1 MRKQL
6 TALLLPALLTTL
18 LSLSLLS
25 SASNASAADCVDSA
39 CIDVYTQDGQIIIE
53 GKKGSGPKAKVKPR
67 VIKPPAQKPTVV
79 KPIFPELIPR
89 PSVTPSPKAK
99 PPASSKPPATPKPH
113 RTYKPR
119 IKSTTKPTLKPKA
132 TKSVSLNDRLIK
144 LLPTGGIAYQPE
156 AEPLVNVPIYFWSD
170 LPTQFAT
177 RVSVVGEVVDVLLRP
192 GFVWSFG
199 DGTFLSTTDAG
210 GPYPNGKIK
219 HTYKNPGIY
228 PIILV
233 QSWNGNW
240 THNGTTRAI
249 TGTIKTT
256 VFAVVTVVIA
266 PTRFMF

>member
-1 MRKQL
+1 MICL
-6 TALLLPALLTTL
+6 L
-18 LSLSLLS
+18 LSLLAPL
-25 SASNASAADCVDSA
+25 NTASAADCVDAA

-53 GKKGSGPKAKVKPR
+53 GKKGSGPKAKPR
-67 VIKPPAQKPTVV
+67 TVKPPAPKPKVV

-89 PSVTPSPKAK
+89 PTATP
-99 PPASSKPPATPKPH
+99 TPKPTPPTKSIPK

-119 IKSTTKPTLKPKA
+119 TKPTLKPKA
-132 TKSVSLNDRLIK
+132 EESVSLNDRLIK

-156 AEPLVNVPIYFWSD
+156 VEPLVNVPIYFWSD

-177 RVSVVGEVVDVLLRP
+177 RVTVVGEVVDVLLRP

-219 HTYKNPGIY
+219 HTYKNPGSY
-228 PIILV
+228 PITLV

>member
-1 MRKQL
+1 MRKL
-6 TALLLPALLTTL
+6 LICLLLTL
-18 LSLSLLS
+18 LAPMST
-25 SASNASAADCVDSA
+25 ASAADCVAAA
-39 CIDVYTQDGQIIIE
+39 CIDVYTHDGQIIIE
-53 GKKGSGPKAKVKPR
+53 GKKGSGPKAKTKPR
-67 VIKPPAQKPTVV
+67 AVKPPAPKPIVV

-89 PSVTPSPKAK
+89 PT
-99 PPASSKPPATPKPH
+99 PPASPKPTPK

-119 IKSTTKPTLKPKA
+119 TKPSVKPTLKPK
-132 TKSVSLNDRLIK
+132 TEQSVSLNDRLIK
-144 LLPTGGIAYQPE
+144 LIPTGGIAYQPE
-156 AEPLVNVPIYFWSD
+156 VEPLVNVPIYFWSD

-177 RVSVVGEVVDVLLRP
+177 RVTVVGEVVDVLLRP

-199 DGTFLSTTDAG
+199 DGTFLSTTDPGA
-210 GPYPNGKIK
+210 PYPYGKIK
-219 HTYKNPGIY
+219 HTYKNSGVY

-240 THNGTTRAI
+240 THNGNTRAI

>member
-1 MRKQL
+1 MRK
-6 TALLLPALLTTL
+6 LLICLL
-18 LSLSLLS
+18 LSLLAPL
-25 SASNASAADCVDSA
+25 NTASAADCEDAA

-53 GKKGSGPKAKVKPR
+53 GKKGRGPKVKAKPRTVKPS
-67 VIKPPAQKPTVV
+67 PKPTVV

-89 PSVTPSPKAK
+89 PTATP
-99 PPASSKPPATPKPH
+99 TPKPTPSAKPKPKQ
-113 RTYKPR
+113 TYKPR
-119 IKSTTKPTLKPKA
+119 TKPTLKPKA
-132 TKSVSLNDRLIK
+132 EESVSLNDRLIK

-177 RVSVVGEVVDVLLRP
+177 RVTVVGEVVDVLLRP

-219 HTYKNPGIY
+219 HTYKNPGVY

-266 PTRFMF
+266 PTQFLF

>member
-1 MRKQL
+1 MRKL
-6 TALLLPALLTTL
+6 LICLLLTL
-18 LSLSLLS
+18 LAPLST
-25 SASNASAADCVDSA
+25 ASAADCESA

-53 GKKGSGPKAKVKPR
+53 GKRGSGPKAKVKPR
-67 VIKPPAQKPTVV
+67 TVKPSPKPTVV

-89 PSVTPSPKAK
+89 PTATPTPSPK
-99 PPASSKPPATPKPH
+99 PK

-119 IKSTTKPTLKPKA
+119 PKPTSKPTLKPKA
-132 TKSVSLNDRLIK
+132 EESVSLNDRLIK

-177 RVSVVGEVVDVLLRP
+177 RVTVVGEVVDVLLRP

-199 DGTFLSTTDAG
+199 DGTFLSTTDPG

-228 PIILV
+228 PITLV

-256 VFAVVTVVIA
+256 VFAVITVVIA

>member
-1 MRKQL
+1 
-6 TALLLPALLTTL
+6 
-18 LSLSLLS
+18 
-25 SASNASAADCVDSA
+25 
-39 CIDVYTQDGQIIIE
+39 
-53 GKKGSGPKAKVKPR
+53 
-67 VIKPPAQKPTVV
+67 
-79 KPIFPELIPR
+79 
-89 PSVTPSPKAK
+89 
-99 PPASSKPPATPKPH
+99 
-113 RTYKPR
+113 
-119 IKSTTKPTLKPKA
+119 
-132 TKSVSLNDRLIK
+132 
-144 LLPTGGIAYQPE
+144 LPTGGIAYQPE

-177 RVSVVGEVVDVLLRP
+177 RVTVVGEVVDVLLRP

-210 GPYPNGKIK
+210 GPYPYGKIK

>member
-1 MRKQL
+1 MRKL
-6 TALLLPALLTTL
+6 TFYLLLTL
-18 LSLSLLS
+18 LIPLASFLLIGT
-25 SASNASAADCVDSA
+25 ASAVDCQSVA

-53 GKKGSGPKAKVKPR
+53 GKKGSGPKAKTIPKPR
-67 VIKPPAQKPTVV
+67 VVKPPTPKVV
-79 KPIFPELIPR
+79 PPKAIFPELIPR
-89 PSVTPSPKAK
+89 PTAK
-99 PPASSKPPATPKPH
+99 PLKPTPPLKPKPKG
-113 RTYKPR
+113 TYKPR
-119 IKSTTKPTLKPKA
+119 VKPTAKPTLKPKA
-132 TKSVSLNDRLIK
+132 TNSVSLNDRLIK
-144 LLPTGGIAYQPE
+144 LLPSGGIAYQPE
-156 AEPLVNVPIYFWSD
+156 AEPLVNVPIFFWSD

-177 RVSVVGEVVDVLLRP
+177 RVTVVGEVVDVLLRP

-199 DGTFLSTTDAG
+199 DGTFLSTTDPG

-266 PTRFMF
+266 PTQFMF

>member
-1 MRKQL
+1 MS
-6 TALLLPALLTTL
+6 TAN
-18 LSLSLLS
+18 S
-25 SASNASAADCVDSA
+25 ADCVSAA

-67 VIKPPAQKPTVV
+67 TVKPPAPKPTIT

-89 PSVTPSPKAK
+89 PTAK
-99 PPASSKPPATPKPH
+99 PIPSAKPTSPTTPKPK

-119 IKSTTKPTLKPKA
+119 IKSTAKPSLKPKA
-132 TKSVSLNDRLIK
+132 AKPVSLNDRLIK

-156 AEPLVNVPIYFWSD
+156 DEPLVNVPIYFWSD

-177 RVSVVGEVVDVLLRP
+177 RVTVVGEVVDVLLRP
-192 GFVWSFG
+192 GFIWSFG

-210 GPYPNGKIK
+210 GPYPNVKIK

-240 THNGTTRAI
+240 THNGTTRSI

-256 VFAVVTVVIA
+256 VFAVVNVVIA

>member
-1 MRKQL
+1 MRK
-6 TALLLPALLTTL
+6 LLICLL
-18 LSLSLLS
+18 LSLLAPL
-25 SASNASAADCVDSA
+25 NTASAADCVDAA

-53 GKKGSGPKAKVKPR
+53 GKKGSGPKAKPRTVKPA
-67 VIKPPAQKPTVV
+67 KPKVV

-89 PSVTPSPKAK
+89 PTATP
-99 PPASSKPPATPKPH
+99 TPKPTPPTKSTPK

-119 IKSTTKPTLKPKA
+119 TKPTLKPNA
-132 TKSVSLNDRLIK
+132 EESVSLNDRLIK

-177 RVSVVGEVVDVLLRP
+177 RVTVVGEVVDVLLRP

-228 PIILV
+228 PITLV

>member
-1 MRKQL
+1 MRK
-6 TALLLPALLTTL
+6 LLICLL
-18 LSLSLLS
+18 LSLLAPL
-25 SASNASAADCVDSA
+25 NTASAADCVDAA

-53 GKKGSGPKAKVKPR
+53 GKKGSGPKAKPRTVKPPTP
-67 VIKPPAQKPTVV
+67 KPKVV

-89 PSVTPSPKAK
+89 PTAK
-99 PPASSKPPATPKPH
+99 PTPKPTPPTKSKPK

-119 IKSTTKPTLKPKA
+119 PKPTLKPKA
-132 TKSVSLNDRLIK
+132 EESVSLNDRLIK

-177 RVSVVGEVVDVLLRP
+177 RVTVVGEVVDVLLRP

-228 PIILV
+228 PITLV

>member
-1 MRKQL
+1 MRKL
-6 TALLLPALLTTL
+6 LICLLLTL
-18 LSLSLLS
+18 LAPL
-25 SASNASAADCVDSA
+25 NTASAADCEDAA

-67 VIKPPAQKPTVV
+67 TVKPAPKPTAV

-89 PSVTPSPKAK
+89 PTATPTPSPK
-99 PPASSKPPATPKPH
+99 

-119 IKSTTKPTLKPKA
+119 IKPTAKPTLKPKVE
-132 TKSVSLNDRLIK
+132 KSVSLNDRLIK

-156 AEPLVNVPIYFWSD
+156 AEPLVNVPIFFWSD

-177 RVSVVGEVVDVLLRP
+177 RVTVVGEVVDVLLRP

-199 DGTFLSTTDAG
+199 DGTFLSTTDPG

-266 PTRFMF
+266 PTQFMF

>member
-1 MRKQL
+1 MRKL
-6 TALLLPALLTTL
+6 MICLL
-18 LSLSLLS
+18 LSLLAPL
-25 SASNASAADCVDSA
+25 NTASAADCVDAA

-53 GKKGSGPKAKVKPR
+53 GKKGSGPKAKPRTVKPP
-67 VIKPPAQKPTVV
+67 KPKVV

-89 PSVTPSPKAK
+89 PTAK
-99 PPASSKPPATPKPH
+99 PTPKPTPPTKSKPK

-119 IKSTTKPTLKPKA
+119 PKPTLKPKA
-132 TKSVSLNDRLIK
+132 EESVSLNDRLIK

-177 RVSVVGEVVDVLLRP
+177 RVTVVGEVVDVLLRP

-219 HTYKNPGIY
+219 HTYKNPGSY
-228 PIILV
+228 PITLV

>member
-1 MRKQL
+1 MRK
-6 TALLLPALLTTL
+6 LLICLFLTL
-18 LSLSLLS
+18 LAPLST
-25 SASNASAADCVDSA
+25 ASAADCEDAA

-67 VIKPPAQKPTVV
+67 TVKPSPKPTVV

-89 PSVTPSPKAK
+89 PTATPT
-99 PPASSKPPATPKPH
+99 PPASPKPTPK

-119 IKSTTKPTLKPKA
+119 TKPTLKPKVE
-132 TKSVSLNDRLIK
+132 KSVSLNDRLIK

-177 RVSVVGEVVDVLLRP
+177 RVTVVGEVVDVLLRP

-199 DGTFLSTTDAG
+199 DGTFLNTTDPG
-210 GPYPNGKIK
+210 GPYPYGKIK

>member
-1 MRKQL
+1 MRK
-6 TALLLPALLTTL
+6 LLICLL
-18 LSLSLLS
+18 LSLL
-25 SASNASAADCVDSA
+25 APSNTASAADCVDAA

-53 GKKGSGPKAKVKPR
+53 GKKGSGPKAKPRTLKPA
-67 VIKPPAQKPTVV
+67 KPKVV

-89 PSVTPSPKAK
+89 PTATP
-99 PPASSKPPATPKPH
+99 TPKPTPPTKSKPK

-119 IKSTTKPTLKPKA
+119 TKPTLKPK
-132 TKSVSLNDRLIK
+132 TEESVSLNDRLIK

-177 RVSVVGEVVDVLLRP
+177 RVTVVGEVVDVLLRP

-219 HTYKNPGIY
+219 HTYKNPGSY
-228 PIILV
+228 PITLV

>member
-1 MRKQL
+1 MRK
-6 TALLLPALLTTL
+6 LLICLFLTL
-18 LSLSLLS
+18 LAPLST
-25 SASNASAADCVDSA
+25 ASAADCEDAA

-67 VIKPPAQKPTVV
+67 TVKPSPKPTVV

-89 PSVTPSPKAK
+89 PTATPTPPPSPK
-99 PPASSKPPATPKPH
+99 PTPK

-119 IKSTTKPTLKPKA
+119 TKPTLKPKVE
-132 TKSVSLNDRLIK
+132 KSVSLNDRLIK

-177 RVSVVGEVVDVLLRP
+177 RVTVVGEVVDVLLRP
-192 GFVWSFG
+192 GFIWSFG
-199 DGTFLSTTDAG
+199 DGTFLNTTDPG
-210 GPYPNGKIK
+210 GPYPYGKIK

>member
-1 MRKQL
+1 MRKLIICLLL
-6 TALLLPALLTTL
+6 TLILPVIALLPVSTAI
-18 LSLSLLS
+18 
-25 SASNASAADCVDSA
+25 AADCVAAA

-53 GKKGSGPKAKVKPR
+53 GKKGSGPKAKAKPRTVKP
-67 VIKPPAQKPTVV
+67 PTPKPTTV
-79 KPIFPELIPR
+79 KPILPQLIPR
-89 PSVTPSPKAK
+89 PTVK
-99 PPASSKPPATPKPH
+99 PTPKPTPK

-119 IKSTTKPTLKPKA
+119 IKPTVKPTLKPTLKPTA
-132 TKSVSLNDRLIK
+132 TNSVSLNDRLIK

-177 RVSVVGEVVDVLLRP
+177 RVTVVGEVVDVLLRP

-199 DGTFLSTTDAG
+199 DGTFLSTKDAG

-233 QSWNGNW
+233 QSWNGHW

-256 VFAVVTVVIA
+256 VFAVITVVIA

>member
-1 MRKQL
+1 MRKL
-6 TALLLPALLTTL
+6 PIYLLLTL
-18 LSLSLLS
+18 LVPL
-25 SASNASAADCVDSA
+25 NAATAADCVDTA

-53 GKKGSGPKAKVKPR
+53 GKKGSGPKAKAKPRTVKP
-67 VIKPPAQKPTVV
+67 VPKPTVV

-89 PSVTPSPKAK
+89 PTATPTPSPK
-99 PPASSKPPATPKPH
+99 PTPK

-119 IKSTTKPTLKPKA
+119 AKPTLKPKA
-132 TKSVSLNDRLIK
+132 TTSVSLNDRLIK

-177 RVSVVGEVVDVLLRP
+177 RVTVVGEVVDVLLRP

-199 DGTFLSTTDAG
+199 DGTFLSTTDPGA
-210 GPYPNGKIK
+210 PYPNGKIK
-219 HTYKNPGIY
+219 HTYKNPGSY

>member
-1 MRKQL
+1 MS
-6 TALLLPALLTTL
+6 T
-18 LSLSLLS
+18 
-25 SASNASAADCVDSA
+25 ASAADCENA

-53 GKKGSGPKAKVKPR
+53 GKKGSGPKAKTIPKPR
-67 VIKPPAQKPTVV
+67 VVKPPTPKPTTM

-89 PSVTPSPKAK
+89 PTATPSPKL
-99 PPASSKPPATPKPH
+99 TPK

-119 IKSTTKPTLKPKA
+119 IKPTVKPSLKPKA
-132 TKSVSLNDRLIK
+132 SKSVSLNDRLIK
-144 LLPTGGIAYQPE
+144 LLPSGGIAYQPE

-177 RVSVVGEVVDVLLRP
+177 RVKVVGEVVDVLLRP

-199 DGTFLSTTDAG
+199 DGTFLSTTDPG

-233 QSWNGNW
+233 QTWNGNW

>member
-1 MRKQL
+1 MRKL
-6 TALLLPALLTTL
+6 LIYLLLTL
-18 LSLSLLS
+18 LAPL
-25 SASNASAADCVDSA
+25 NTASAADCVDTA

-53 GKKGSGPKAKVKPR
+53 GKKGSGPKAKPR
-67 VIKPPAQKPTVV
+67 TVKPPAPKPTTV

-89 PSVTPSPKAK
+89 PTSSPTPSPK
-99 PPASSKPPATPKPH
+99 PK

-119 IKSTTKPTLKPKA
+119 TKSSAKPTLKPKV
-132 TKSVSLNDRLIK
+132 TTSVSLNDRLIK

-177 RVSVVGEVVDVLLRP
+177 RVTVVGEVVDVLLRP

-233 QSWNGNW
+233 QSWNGSW

>member
-1 MRKQL
+1 MRK
-6 TALLLPALLTTL
+6 LLICLL
-18 LSLSLLS
+18 LSLLAPL
-25 SASNASAADCVDSA
+25 NTASAADCEDAA

-53 GKKGSGPKAKVKPR
+53 GKRGSGPKAKVKPR
-67 VIKPPAQKPTVV
+67 TVKPSPKPTVV

-89 PSVTPSPKAK
+89 PTATPTPSPK
-99 PPASSKPPATPKPH
+99 PK

-119 IKSTTKPTLKPKA
+119 PKPTAKPTLKPKA
-132 TKSVSLNDRLIK
+132 EESVSLNDRLIK

-156 AEPLVNVPIYFWSD
+156 AEALVNVPIYFWSD

-177 RVSVVGEVVDVLLRP
+177 RVTVVGEVVDVLLRP

-199 DGTFLSTTDAG
+199 DGTFLNTTDPG

-228 PIILV
+228 PITLV

-256 VFAVVTVVIA
+256 VFAVITVVIA

>member
-1 MRKQL
+1 MS
-6 TALLLPALLTTL
+6 T
-18 LSLSLLS
+18 
-25 SASNASAADCVDSA
+25 ASAADCVAAA

-53 GKKGSGPKAKVKPR
+53 GKKGSGPKAKVTPRTVKPS
-67 VIKPPAQKPTVV
+67 PKPTVV

-89 PSVTPSPKAK
+89 PTAK
-99 PPASSKPPATPKPH
+99 PTPKSTQPPKPTPK

-119 IKSTTKPTLKPKA
+119 IKPTLKPKA
-132 TKSVSLNDRLIK
+132 EESVSLNDRLIK

-177 RVSVVGEVVDVLLRP
+177 RVTVVGEVVDVLLRP

-199 DGTFLSTTDAG
+199 DGTFLSTTDPG

>member
-1 MRKQL
+1 MRK
-6 TALLLPALLTTL
+6 LLICLFLTL
-18 LSLSLLS
+18 LAPLST
-25 SASNASAADCVDSA
+25 ASAADCEDAA

-67 VIKPPAQKPTVV
+67 TVKPSPKPTVV

-89 PSVTPSPKAK
+89 PTATPTPPPSPSPK
-99 PPASSKPPATPKPH
+99 PTPK

-119 IKSTTKPTLKPKA
+119 TKPTLKPKA
-132 TKSVSLNDRLIK
+132 EKSVSLNDRLIK

-177 RVSVVGEVVDVLLRP
+177 RVTVVGEVVDVLLRP

-199 DGTFLSTTDAG
+199 DGTFLNTTDPG
-210 GPYPNGKIK
+210 GPYPYGKIK

>member
-1 MRKQL
+1 MRKL
-6 TALLLPALLTTL
+6 TIYLLLTMLMPLA
-18 LSLSLLS
+18 SLLLIGT
-25 SASNASAADCVDSA
+25 ASAADCVAAA

-67 VIKPPAQKPTVV
+67 TVKPAPKPATV

-89 PSVTPSPKAK
+89 PTATPTPK
-99 PPASSKPPATPKPH
+99 ATPK

-119 IKSTTKPTLKPKA
+119 IKPTSKPTLKPKVS
-132 TKSVSLNDRLIK
+132 KSVSLNDRLIK

-177 RVSVVGEVVDVLLRP
+177 RVTVVGEVVDVLLRP

-199 DGTFLSTTDAG
+199 DGTFLSTTDPG

-219 HTYKNPGIY
+219 HTYKNPGSY

>member
-1 MRKQL
+1 MRK
-6 TALLLPALLTTL
+6 LPIYLFLTL
-18 LSLSLLS
+18 LAPLYT
-25 SASNASAADCVDSA
+25 ASAADCVAAA
-39 CIDVYTQDGQIIIE
+39 CIDVYTHDGQIIIE
-53 GKKGSGPKAKVKPR
+53 GKKGSGPKTKVKPR
-67 VIKPPAQKPTVV
+67 TFKPPAPKPTVV

-89 PSVTPSPKAK
+89 PTATPTPSPK
-99 PPASSKPPATPKPH
+99 PTPR

-119 IKSTTKPTLKPKA
+119 IKPTVKPTLKPKI

-156 AEPLVNVPIYFWSD
+156 VEPLVNVPIYFWSD

-177 RVSVVGEVVDVLLRP
+177 RVTVVGEVVDVLLRP

-219 HTYKNPGIY
+219 HTYKNPGSY

>member
-1 MRKQL
+1 MS
-6 TALLLPALLTTL
+6 T
-18 LSLSLLS
+18 
-25 SASNASAADCVDSA
+25 ASAADCVAAA

-53 GKKGSGPKAKVKPR
+53 GKKGSGPKAKVTPRTVKPS
-67 VIKPPAQKPTVV
+67 PKPTVV

-89 PSVTPSPKAK
+89 PTAK
-99 PPASSKPPATPKPH
+99 PTPKPTQPPKPTPK

-119 IKSTTKPTLKPKA
+119 IKPTLKPKA
-132 TKSVSLNDRLIK
+132 EESVSLNDRLIK

-177 RVSVVGEVVDVLLRP
+177 RVTVVGEVVDVLLRP

-199 DGTFLSTTDAG
+199 DGTFLSTTDPG

>member
-1 MRKQL
+1 MRKL
-6 TALLLPALLTTL
+6 LICLLLTL
-18 LSLSLLS
+18 LAPLST
-25 SASNASAADCVDSA
+25 ASAADCESA

-53 GKKGSGPKAKVKPR
+53 GKRGSGPKAKVKPR
-67 VIKPPAQKPTVV
+67 TVKPSPKPTVV

-89 PSVTPSPKAK
+89 PTATPTPSPK
-99 PPASSKPPATPKPH
+99 PK

-119 IKSTTKPTLKPKA
+119 PKPTSKPTLKPKA
-132 TKSVSLNDRLIK
+132 EESVSLNDRLIK

-177 RVSVVGEVVDVLLRP
+177 RVTVVGEVVDVLLRP

-199 DGTFLSTTDAG
+199 DGTFLSTTDTG

-256 VFAVVTVVIA
+256 VFAVITVIIA

>member
-1 MRKQL
+1 MRK
-6 TALLLPALLTTL
+6 LLIYLL
-18 LSLSLLS
+18 LSLLTPL
-25 SASNASAADCVDSA
+25 NTASAADCVDAA

-53 GKKGSGPKAKVKPR
+53 GKKGSGPKAKPRTVKPP
-67 VIKPPAQKPTVV
+67 KPKVV

-89 PSVTPSPKAK
+89 PTAK
-99 PPASSKPPATPKPH
+99 PTPKPTPPTKSKPK

-119 IKSTTKPTLKPKA
+119 PKPTLKPKA
-132 TKSVSLNDRLIK
+132 EESVSLNDRLIK

-177 RVSVVGEVVDVLLRP
+177 RVTVVGEVVDVLLRP

-210 GPYPNGKIK
+210 GPYPYGKIK

-228 PIILV
+228 PITLV

-256 VFAVVTVVIA
+256 VFAVVTLVIA

>member
-1 MRKQL
+1 MRKLIICLLL
-6 TALLLPALLTTL
+6 TLILPVIALLPFST
-18 LSLSLLS
+18 
-25 SASNASAADCVDSA
+25 ASAADCVAAA

-53 GKKGSGPKAKVKPR
+53 GKKGSGPKAKAKPR
-67 VIKPPAQKPTVV
+67 TIKPP
-79 KPIFPELIPR
+79 
-89 PSVTPSPKAK
+89 
-99 PPASSKPPATPKPH
+99 TPKPTPK

-119 IKSTTKPTLKPKA
+119 IKPTVKPTVKPTLKPTVKPKA
-132 TKSVSLNDRLIK
+132 TNSVSLNDRLIK

-177 RVSVVGEVVDVLLRP
+177 RVTVVGEVVDVLLRP

-199 DGTFLSTTDAG
+199 DGTFLSTKDAG

-233 QSWNGNW
+233 QSWNGHW

-256 VFAVVTVVIA
+256 VFAVITVVIA

>member
-1 MRKQL
+1 MRK
-6 TALLLPALLTTL
+6 LLIYLFLTL
-18 LSLSLLS
+18 LAPL
-25 SASNASAADCVDSA
+25 NIASAADCVAAA
-39 CIDVYTQDGQIIIE
+39 CIDVYTHDGQIIIE
-53 GKKGSGPKAKVKPR
+53 GKKGSGPKTKVKPR
-67 VIKPPAQKPTVV
+67 TVKPTAPKPTVV

-89 PSVTPSPKAK
+89 PTATPTPSPK
-99 PPASSKPPATPKPH
+99 PTPR

-119 IKSTTKPTLKPKA
+119 IKPTAKPTLKPKV

-156 AEPLVNVPIYFWSD
+156 VEPLVNVPIYFWSD

-177 RVSVVGEVVDVLLRP
+177 RVTVVGEVVDVLLRP

-219 HTYKNPGIY
+219 HTYKNPGSY

-266 PTRFMF
+266 PTRFIF

>member
-1 MRKQL
+1 MRK
-6 TALLLPALLTTL
+6 LLICLLLTTF
-18 LSLSLLS
+18 SPAN
-25 SASNASAADCVDSA
+25 SALAADCVAAA

-53 GKKGSGPKAKVKPR
+53 GKKGSGLKAKPR
-67 VIKPPAQKPTVV
+67 TVKPPAPKPKVV

-89 PSVTPSPKAK
+89 PTATPSPPLKSTPK
-99 PPASSKPPATPKPH
+99 ATPKQ
-113 RTYKPR
+113 TYKPR
-119 IKSTTKPTLKPKA
+119 IKSTVKPKLKPKA
-132 TKSVSLNDRLIK
+132 NTSVSLNDRLIK

-177 RVSVVGEVVDVLLRP
+177 RVTVVGEVVDVLLRP

-199 DGTFLSTTDAG
+199 DGTFLSTTDPG
-210 GPYPNGKIK
+210 GPYPYGKIK

-228 PIILV
+228 PVTLV
-233 QSWNGNW
+233 QSWNGHW

>member
-1 MRKQL
+1 MRKL
-6 TALLLPALLTTL
+6 LICLLLTL
-18 LSLSLLS
+18 LAPLST
-25 SASNASAADCVDSA
+25 ASAADCEDAA

-53 GKKGSGPKAKVKPR
+53 GKRGSGPKAKVKPR
-67 VIKPPAQKPTVV
+67 TVKPSPKPTVV

-89 PSVTPSPKAK
+89 PTATPTPSPK
-99 PPASSKPPATPKPH
+99 PK

-119 IKSTTKPTLKPKA
+119 PKPTSKPTLKPKVEE
-132 TKSVSLNDRLIK
+132 SVSLNDRLIK

-156 AEPLVNVPIYFWSD
+156 AEALVNVPIYFWSD

-177 RVSVVGEVVDVLLRP
+177 RVTVVGEVVDVLLRP

-199 DGTFLSTTDAG
+199 DGTFLSTTDPG

-228 PIILV
+228 PITLV

>member
-1 MRKQL
+1 MRK
-6 TALLLPALLTTL
+6 LLIYLL
-18 LSLSLLS
+18 LSLLTPLS
-25 SASNASAADCVDSA
+25 TASAADCQDNA

-67 VIKPPAQKPTVV
+67 AVKPPAPKPKVV

-89 PSVTPSPKAK
+89 PTATPSPKPT
-99 PPASSKPPATPKPH
+99 PPPKPK

-119 IKSTTKPTLKPKA
+119 IKPTAKPTLKPKA
-132 TKSVSLNDRLIK
+132 PESVSLNDRLIK

-156 AEPLVNVPIYFWSD
+156 HEPLVNVPIYFWSD

-177 RVSVVGEVVDVLLRP
+177 RVTVVGEVVDVLLRP

-219 HTYKNPGIY
+219 HTYKNPGVY

-266 PTRFMF
+266 PTQFLF

>member
-1 MRKQL
+1 MRK
-6 TALLLPALLTTL
+6 LLICLL
-18 LSLSLLS
+18 LSLLAPL
-25 SASNASAADCVDSA
+25 NTASAADCVDAA

-53 GKKGSGPKAKVKPR
+53 GKKGSGPKAKPRTVKPA
-67 VIKPPAQKPTVV
+67 KPKVV

-89 PSVTPSPKAK
+89 PTAK
-99 PPASSKPPATPKPH
+99 PTPKPTPPTKSKPK

-119 IKSTTKPTLKPKA
+119 TKPTLKPKA
-132 TKSVSLNDRLIK
+132 EESVSLNDRLIK

-177 RVSVVGEVVDVLLRP
+177 RVTVVGEVVDVLLRP

-228 PIILV
+228 PITLV

>member
-1 MRKQL
+1 MRKL
-6 TALLLPALLTTL
+6 LICLLLTL
-18 LSLSLLS
+18 LAPL
-25 SASNASAADCVDSA
+25 NTASAVDCEDAA

-67 VIKPPAQKPTVV
+67 TVKPAPKPTAV

-89 PSVTPSPKAK
+89 PTATPTPSPK
-99 PPASSKPPATPKPH
+99 

-119 IKSTTKPTLKPKA
+119 IKPTAKPTLKPKVE
-132 TKSVSLNDRLIK
+132 KSVSLNDRLIK

-156 AEPLVNVPIYFWSD
+156 AEPLVNVPIFFWSD

-177 RVSVVGEVVDVLLRP
+177 RVTVVGEVVDVLLRP

-199 DGTFLSTTDAG
+199 DGTFLSTTDPG

-266 PTRFMF
+266 PTQFMF

>member
-1 MRKQL
+1 MRK
-6 TALLLPALLTTL
+6 LLICLFLTL
-18 LSLSLLS
+18 LMPLTSLAPMST
-25 SASNASAADCVDSA
+25 ASAADCEDSA

-67 VIKPPAQKPTVV
+67 TVKPSPKPTVM

-89 PSVTPSPKAK
+89 PTATPT
-99 PPASSKPPATPKPH
+99 PPASPKPTPK

-119 IKSTTKPTLKPKA
+119 TKPTLKPKVE
-132 TKSVSLNDRLIK
+132 KSVSLNDRLIK

-177 RVSVVGEVVDVLLRP
+177 RVTVVGEVVDVLLRP

-199 DGTFLSTTDAG
+199 DGTFLNTTDPG
-210 GPYPNGKIK
+210 GPYPYGKIK

>member
-1 MRKQL
+1 MS
-6 TALLLPALLTTL
+6 T
-18 LSLSLLS
+18 
-25 SASNASAADCVDSA
+25 ASAADCEDAA

-53 GKKGSGPKAKVKPR
+53 GKKGSGPKAKAKPKPR
-67 VIKPPAQKPTVV
+67 VVKPPTPKAIPP
-79 KPIFPELIPR
+79 KPIFPELFPR
-89 PSVTPSPKAK
+89 PTATPTPPPSPK
-99 PPASSKPPATPKPH
+99 PIPKQ
-113 RTYKPR
+113 TYKPR
-119 IKSTTKPTLKPKA
+119 PKPTAKPTLKPKA
-132 TKSVSLNDRLIK
+132 EESVSLNDRLIK

-177 RVSVVGEVVDVLLRP
+177 RVTVVGEVVDVLLRP

-199 DGTFLSTTDAG
+199 DGTFLNTTDPG
-210 GPYPNGKIK
+210 GPYPYGKIK

-266 PTRFMF
+266 PTQFMF

>member
-1 MRKQL
+1 MRK
-6 TALLLPALLTTL
+6 LLICLFLTL
-18 LSLSLLS
+18 LAPLST
-25 SASNASAADCVDSA
+25 ASAADCEDAA

-67 VIKPPAQKPTVV
+67 TVKPSPKPTVV

-89 PSVTPSPKAK
+89 PTATPT
-99 PPASSKPPATPKPH
+99 PPASPKPTPK

-119 IKSTTKPTLKPKA
+119 TKPTLKPKVE
-132 TKSVSLNDRLIK
+132 KSVSLNDRLIK

-177 RVSVVGEVVDVLLRP
+177 RVTVVGEVVDVLLRP
-192 GFVWSFG
+192 GFIWSFG
-199 DGTFLSTTDAG
+199 DGTFLNTTDPG
-210 GPYPNGKIK
+210 GPYPYGKIK

>member
-1 MRKQL
+1 MRKPLNYLLL
-6 TALLLPALLTTL
+6 TLLLPAIALLPVNT
-18 LSLSLLS
+18 
-25 SASNASAADCVDSA
+25 ASAADCVDAA

-53 GKKGSGPKAKVKPR
+53 GKKGSGPKAKTKPR
-67 VIKPPAQKPTVV
+67 TAKPSTPKPTRV

-89 PSVTPSPKAK
+89 PTAK
-99 PPASSKPPATPKPH
+99 PTPLPKPTPR

-119 IKSTTKPTLKPKA
+119 IKPTVKPTLKPKA
-132 TKSVSLNDRLIK
+132 SNSASLNDRLIK

-156 AEPLVNVPIYFWSD
+156 AEPLVNVPIFFWSD

-177 RVSVVGEVVDVLLRP
+177 RVTVVGEVVDVLLRP

-233 QSWNGNW
+233 QSWNGHW
-240 THNGTTRAI
+240 SHNGTTRAI

-256 VFAVVTVVIA
+256 VFAVVTIVIA